1 MINNIDIIGH
11 ILLVFLLLFFV
22 ILFTL
27 TLFENVKLNLIVKL
41 LGVIFIIFFVNYTY
55 NLVNN
60 NKDYYKKLICFNKN
74 YHEEVPIFEPF
85 RRYANA

>member
-41 LGVIFIIFFVNYTY
+41 LGVIFIIFLVNYTY

-60 NKDYYKKLICFNKN
+60 NKDYYKKLLCFNKN
-74 YHEEVPIFEPF
+74 NEEQVPIHETFY
-85 RRYANA
+85 RYAKV